1 MRRRIS
7 RVVRRRVGMVIWIFN
22 GSFGVFGIMIAVCL
36 AFRQF
41 R

>member
-1 MRRRIS
+1 M
-7 RVVRRRVGMVIWIFN
+7 VRRRVGMVIWIFN